1 MKCAECALLDLSTR
15 VARRMAAIGYAVCQR
30 KLTPKDEGY
39 PNLQSWPIYALHPC
53 GQGVQLTG
61 DEKTQRQAVLARYRE
76 FLERGRDAKR

>member
-1 MKCAECALLDLSTR
+1 MKCADCQLLDLSTR

-53 GQGVQLTG
+53 DQGVSLDKDG
-61 DEKTQRQAVLARYRE
+61 KSQREAVLAKYRE
-76 FLERGRDAKR
+76 FLERGRNAKR